1 MAIISIMYQLPTIST
16 QGPCSGDWECAGSYS
31 LCSHHCYNTTQ
42 FPASHHP
49 NNSGIIEY
57 SAADM

>member
-1 MAIISIMYQLPTIST
+1 MYQLSTIST

-57 SAADM
+57 LATDM